1 MADNTVN
8 VDNLNVQLPSG
19 APFSF
24 VDSIKNVFDSVR
36 DALLNADE
44 IALTATFITLI
55 IAFAMLVMWRAV

>member
-19 APFSF
+19 QPFSF